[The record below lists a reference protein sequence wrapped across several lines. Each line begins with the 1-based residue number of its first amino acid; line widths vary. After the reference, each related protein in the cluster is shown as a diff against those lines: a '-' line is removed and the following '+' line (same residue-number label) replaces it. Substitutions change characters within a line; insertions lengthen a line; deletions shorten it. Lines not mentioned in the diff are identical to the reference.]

1 MSKEKLALAEELI
14 EYCNKYF
21 IPIEHIFEILN
32 DQKVVPMIRGK
43 GMEFGALYAIREALN
58 SREWI
63 VEKLNLSAQP
73 GTLDQDI
80 SITHRRSG
88 IIVTVESKS
97 AVRGSFH
104 RGSSRTTIKNEPHFK
119 VKCHR
124 SRSNMKLANTSNDRY
139 HISSFDIVVT
149 TSLNALYIGNTIGED
164 FEFPPEE
171 DLSVLFRLYG
181 VNNTSDLEKS
191 AAKDW
196 RFALSKDIAEDEFIP
211 RTPFVR
217 LRDDPDWKPLAELPT
232 KLLQIVEAK
241 RKF

>member
-1 MSKEKLALAEELI
+1 MSQEKLKLAEELI

-21 IPIEHIFEILN
+21 IPVEHIFEILN

-43 GMEFGALYAIREALN
+43 GMEFGAVYAIREVLN

-63 VEKLNLSAQP
+63 VQKLNLSAQP

-97 AVRGSFH
+97 AVRDSFH
-104 RGSSRTTIKNEPHFK
+104 RGSNRTTIKNEPHFK

-124 SRSNMKLANTSNDRY
+124 SRSNMKLAVTSNDRY
-139 HISSFDIVVT
+139 HISSFDIVIT
-149 TSLNALYIGNTIGED
+149 TPLNSLYVGNTISED

-171 DLSVLFRLYG
+171 DLAVLFQFYG
-181 VNNTSDLEKS
+181 VNNTSDLEDA

-196 RFALSKDIAEDEFIP
+196 RFALSKDIAEDEYIP

-217 LRDDPDWKPLAELPT
+217 LKDDSNWRPLTELSE
-232 KLLQIVEAK
+232 KILQIVEEK
-241 RKF
+241 RKG